1 MAGGGG
7 FKEGSMAEK
16 DRNQRMKEITE
27 RLEQGV
33 KEIFTSEMY
42 MEYLKTMSQF
52 HSYRDRKSVV

>member
-1 MAGGGG
+1 
-7 FKEGSMAEK
+7 MAENK
-16 DRNQRMKEITE
+16 NQRMKEITE

-52 HSYRDRKSVV
+52 HLSLIHI